1 MHLTVCLL
9 LFPIF
14 VYIFIFSFVGRDL
27 LMFLLHKVKMLH
39 GLYGHIMAYID
50 VITIMYT
57 LYNAGSGDDR
67 RPVILSDSVE
77 KAIAMHKCT

>member
-1 MHLTVCLL
+1 
-9 LFPIF
+9 
-14 VYIFIFSFVGRDL
+14 
-27 LMFLLHKVKMLH
+27 
-39 GLYGHIMAYID
+39 MAYID

-77 KAIAMHKCT
+77 KAIAICINARNKLCGL